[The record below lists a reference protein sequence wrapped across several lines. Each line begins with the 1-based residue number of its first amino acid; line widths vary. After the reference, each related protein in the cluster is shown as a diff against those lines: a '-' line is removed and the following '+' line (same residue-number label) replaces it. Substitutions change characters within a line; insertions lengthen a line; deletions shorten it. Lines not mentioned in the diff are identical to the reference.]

1 MNNHPI
7 TPQALRGYPI
17 DHELL
22 RANRAQRGPRRR
34 LAALRAVATWLRR
47 PQR

>member
-1 MNNHPI
+1 MSNHPV

-17 DHELL
+17 DHDLL

-34 LAALRAVATWLRR
+34 FSALRAVAARLLRT
-47 PQR
+47 QR

>member
-1 MNNHPI
+1 MDKQPL

-17 DHELL
+17 DHDLL

-34 LAALRAVATWLRR
+34 FSALRTLAARLRPA
-47 PQR
+47 QR